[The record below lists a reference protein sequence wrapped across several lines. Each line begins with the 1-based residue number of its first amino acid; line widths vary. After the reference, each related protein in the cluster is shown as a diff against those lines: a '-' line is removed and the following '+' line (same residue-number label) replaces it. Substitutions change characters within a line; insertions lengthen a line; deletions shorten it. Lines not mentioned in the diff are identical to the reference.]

1 MANINVKTRR
11 RQTLVLISV
20 LCGLSAVGGIA
31 WYLGQPVTPAAKPA
45 PKPAP
50 NMTGVISASFDKKLE
65 GAAVA
70 NLQETASEADKKIR
84 AFSGRIDK
92 LEQANKAYRD
102 KIEQQEKD
110 LSVLQEQLTEL
121 QSERIYPSENTAGS
135 GAGLP
140 VGGRPVPDLGAS
152 QPEIPPP
159 TAFYPGGQGYAAPQS
174 QIVVS
179 PEVRRG
185 LSSLSV
191 EYEKDADPGSSRP
204 ELPYIP
210 SGSFARAVI
219 IEGADANA
227 SVTGNS
233 NPSPMQFRLTGPVIM
248 ANNEEYDLSGC
259 MVTAGVY
266 GDISSER
273 ALVRTDRLSCKIFGH
288 TVDMPFKGHVSFMG
302 KNGIK
307 GEPVIRNGEMI
318 GYAFAGGAINAIGSG
333 IGKVGQTTVGIGAA
347 DTTSFGDVARAGLG
361 SGTSQAGKTL
371 SDYFI
376 KRAEQYHPVIPIGAG
391 VDVTVV
397 FQEGFQLE
405 FADMKKKKKAADAP
419 VKEVVQQG
427 ITVSKETLRELNL
440 GSPVPSNPAPAPA
453 YGYSQPSGYPQ

>member
-11 RQTLVLISV
+11 KQMVVLIAV
-20 LCGLSAVGGIA
+20 LCGLGVIGGVA
-31 WYLGQPVTPAAKPA
+31 WYLGQPVKPAAKAA

-50 NMTGVISASFDKKLE
+50 NMTGVVSSSFDKKLE

-92 LEQANKAYRD
+92 LEQTNKAYRD

-121 QSERIYPSENTAGS
+121 QSERAFPSADTGGNGFPAGS
-135 GAGLP
+135 MPSPNA
-140 VGGRPVPDLGAS
+140 GAS
-152 QPEIPPP
+152 QPVIPPP

-174 QIVVS
+174 QLVVN
-179 PEVRRG
+179 PDLGRG
-185 LSSLSV
+185 LSSV
-191 EYEKDADPGSSRP
+191 TIEYEDDKEPEAAVP

-210 SGSFARAVI
+210 SGSFAQAVI

-233 NPSPMQFRLTGPVIM
+233 NPSPMQFRLTGPVLM
-248 ANNEEYDLSGC
+248 ANNEEYDLRGC

-273 ALVRTDRLSCKIFGH
+273 ALVRTDRLSCKLFGH
-288 TVDMPFKGHVSFMG
+288 TVDMKFKGHISFMG

-318 GYAFAGGAINAIGSG
+318 GYAFAGGAIDAIGGG

-361 SGTSQAGKTL
+361 SGTSQVGKTL
-371 SDYFI
+371 FDYFI

-405 FADMKKKKKAADAP
+405 FADVKKKKAAKTP
-419 VKEVVQQG
+419 VKEAVQQG

>member
-1 MANINVKTRR
+1 MANLNVKTRR
-11 RQTLVLISV
+11 KQVMVLIALV
-20 LCGLSAVGGIA
+20 CGLSGIGGLA
-31 WYLGQPVTPAAKPA
+31 WYMGHPVQPVAKTA
-45 PKPAP
+45 QKPAP
-50 NMTGVISASFDKKLE
+50 NMTGVVSSSFDKKLE

-70 NLQETASEADKKIR
+70 NLQETASEVDKKIR
-84 AFSGRIDK
+84 TFSGRMEK
-92 LEQANKAYRD
+92 LEQTNKAYRD
-102 KIEQQEKD
+102 KIEQQERD
-110 LSVLQEQLTEL
+110 LTVLQDQLTEMRNE
-121 QSERIYPSENTAGS
+121 QIYPSPDTGNTGLTVS
-135 GAGLP
+135 GKPAP
-140 VGGRPVPDLGAS
+140 NFGAS
-152 QPEIPPP
+152 QPVIPPP
-159 TAFYPGGQGYAAPQS
+159 TAFYPGGQGYAAPQP
-174 QIVVS
+174 QIRVS
-179 PEVRRG
+179 PEVRQG
-185 LSSLSV
+185 LSSVSI
-191 EYEKDADPGSSRP
+191 EYEDDTPPEKTLP

-210 SGSFARAVI
+210 SGSFARAII

-233 NPSPMQFRLTGPVIM
+233 NPSPMQFRLTGHVVM
-248 ANNEEYDLSGC
+248 ANSEEYDLRGC

-288 TVDMPFKGHVSFMG
+288 TVDMPFKGHISFMG

-318 GYAFAGGAINAIGSG
+318 GYAFAGGAIDAIGGG

-347 DTTSFGDVARAGLG
+347 DTTGFGDVARAGLG
-361 SGTSQAGKTL
+361 SGTSQVGKTL

-405 FADMKKKKKAADAP
+405 FADVKKKKKAAKEP
-419 VKEVVQQG
+419 VKDAVSQG
-427 ITVSKETLRELNL
+427 ITVSKETLRELNM

-453 YGYSQPSGYPQ
+453 YGYSQPSPQFQ

>member
-11 RQTLVLISV
+11 KQVVALLAVI
-20 LCGLSAVGGIA
+20 CGLGAIGAVA
-31 WYLGQPVTPAAKPA
+31 WYLGQPVKPAARA
-45 PKPAP
+45 VSKPAP
-50 NMTGVISASFDKKLE
+50 NMTGVVSSSFDKKLE

-70 NLQETASEADKKIR
+70 NLQETASDVDKKIK
-84 AFSGRIDK
+84 AFSGRMEK
-92 LEQANKAYRD
+92 LEQTNKAYRD

-110 LSVLQEQLTEL
+110 LAVLQDQLTEIRGD
-121 QSERIYPSENTAGS
+121 QIYPPPETGNGS
-135 GAGLP
+135 LP
-140 VGGRPVPDLGAS
+140 VNGKPAPNYGAS
-152 QPEIPPP
+152 QPAVPPP
-159 TAFYPGGQGYAAPQS
+159 TAFYPGGQGYPAPQG

-179 PEVRRG
+179 PEVRQG
-185 LSSLSV
+185 LSSV
-191 EYEKDADPGSSRP
+191 TIDYGEETPAEKALP

-210 SGSFARAVI
+210 SGSFAKAVI

-233 NPSPMQFRLTGPVIM
+233 NPSPVQFRLTGPVLM
-248 ANNEEYDLSGC
+248 ANNEEYDLRGC

-288 TVDMPFKGHVSFMG
+288 TVDMAFKGHISFMG

-318 GYAFAGGAINAIGSG
+318 GYAFAGGAIDAIGGG

-347 DTTSFGDVARAGLG
+347 DTTTFGDVARSGLG
-361 SGTSQAGKTL
+361 SGTQQVGKTL

-376 KRAEQYHPVIPIGAG
+376 KRAEQYHPVIPVGAG

-405 FADMKKKKKAADAP
+405 FADVKKKKKAAQEP
-419 VKEVVQQG
+419 VRETVQQG

-453 YGYSQPSGYPQ
+453 YGYSQPSSYQP